1 MKAVSARSIGALLR
15 RIVNLHG
22 DATHNAA
29 GAVADDDNARRER
42 QSAHPSDGQR
52 VTDFSTDRRR

>member
-1 MKAVSARSIGALLR
+1 MKAGSARSIGALLR

-42 QSAHPSDGQR
+42 QSAQPDGQR
-52 VTDFSTDRRR
+52 VTDISTERRI